1 MHFSFIFGILI
12 AYINYPKIER
22 LIIME
27 RSSGVLLHISS
38 LPGKYGIGSFGAEAL
53 EFAKFLKNMGCS
65 YWQVLPLCTT
75 DSCNSPYK
83 SFSAFAGNPYFIDL
97 PTLQKRGLLT
107 DNELKENE
115 YSDIYSVPFG
125 DLNEKRLNTLKK
137 AFERIDQTEIEKIS
151 QFSDDQK
158 HWLPDFALYMA
169 LKNDHANRDWYTWEE
184 PLKFREPLA
193 MKEATVKYSNEIL
206 FYKFVQYEF
215 YSQWQDLKLKINSLG
230 IKIIGDM
237 PIYVSLES
245 SDVWSNLN
253 LFDLDDTGMP
263 KNVAGVPPDYF
274 CADGQKWGNPLYR
287 WDVLKEKGYAWWLL
301 RIENALSIYDMVR
314 IDHFRAF
321 SAFWAVP
328 FEEKTAKTGK
338 WQKGPGIDFFDAVFK
353 KFKNPKIIAEDLG
366 DIDNDVR
373 ELLEKTK
380 LPGMRVL
387 QFAFISDNDN
397 SHMPHNYNKNVIAY
411 TGTHDNS
418 TILGWMWEAT
428 ESQRKSALAY
438 CNFTEP
444 DWSQGGVDSPICR
457 ACVRTV
463 WASVAPLA
471 IVPIQDL
478 CGFGNDTKMNKPGV
492 ADGNWAFRIT
502 PDALNRIDQD
512 WLKKINRIYKRSGIN

>member
-1 MHFSFIFGILI
+1 
-12 AYINYPKIER
+12 
-22 LIIME
+22 
-27 RSSGVLLHISS
+27 
-38 LPGKYGIGSFGAEAL
+38 
-53 EFAKFLKNMGCS
+53 
-65 YWQVLPLCTT
+65 
-75 DSCNSPYK
+75 
-83 SFSAFAGNPYFIDL
+83 
-97 PTLQKRGLLT
+97 
-107 DNELKENE
+107 
-115 YSDIYSVPFG
+115 VPFG

-287 WDVLKEKGYAWWLL
+287 WDVLKEKGYVWWLL

-373 ELLEKTK
+373 ELLE
-380 LPGMRVL
+380 
-387 QFAFISDNDN
+387 
-397 SHMPHNYNKNVIAY
+397 
-411 TGTHDNS
+411 
-418 TILGWMWEAT
+418 
-428 ESQRKSALAY
+428 
-438 CNFTEP
+438 
-444 DWSQGGVDSPICR
+444 
-457 ACVRTV
+457 
-463 WASVAPLA
+463 
-471 IVPIQDL
+471 
-478 CGFGNDTKMNKPGV
+478 
-492 ADGNWAFRIT
+492 
-502 PDALNRIDQD
+502 
-512 WLKKINRIYKRSGIN
+512 